1 MALSHLLLAALPCF
15 NQLTPE
21 FFDRLAS
28 SSPPARNPSSDIYQR
43 WQWRNHH
50 GFPGRGPSV
59 PVTVPPTFRPA
70 PVHACHRAG
79 RRRSRQNV
87 KSRGE
92 AAMIACTEKGSAVRL
107 FPTRHGRE
115 IAARPG
121 GHTTAAHWARHRHR
135 LRAGNRG
142 RARSGWPAGVWA
154 INHALPPP
162 TAHMR
167 SPGSRG
173 YSARQAGRQLF
184 GGDHHVALASSTS
197 TCPLLPCCTDHC
209 GFGRKR
215 KGGHFGA
222 GSETTQVH
230 CRQGPLGPSSTTYV
244 RTCVQAVMPRG

>member
-1 MALSHLLLAALPCF
+1 MGFRAVVRPS
-15 NQLTPE
+15 Q
-21 FFDRLAS
+21 
-28 SSPPARNPSSDIYQR
+28 SPY
-43 WQWRNHH
+43 
-50 GFPGRGPSV
+50 
-59 PVTVPPTFRPA
+59 PPTFRPG

-121 GHTTAAHWARHRHR
+121 GPHHGCPLGSPSPSPPRREPR
-135 LRAGNRG
+135 PGEVGLAG
-142 RARSGWPAGVWA
+142 WGVGDQSCA
-154 INHALPPP
+154 PRPPP

-167 SPGSRG
+167 SPGGGRG
-173 YSARQAGRQLF
+173 YSARQTGRQLF

-215 KGGHFGA
+215 KGGSLWVWGIMRGDGLSFGSLVGWESCN
-222 GSETTQVH
+222 GSMQL
-230 CRQGPLGPSSTTYV
+230 RKQPGDLMSY
-244 RTCVQAVMPRG
+244 